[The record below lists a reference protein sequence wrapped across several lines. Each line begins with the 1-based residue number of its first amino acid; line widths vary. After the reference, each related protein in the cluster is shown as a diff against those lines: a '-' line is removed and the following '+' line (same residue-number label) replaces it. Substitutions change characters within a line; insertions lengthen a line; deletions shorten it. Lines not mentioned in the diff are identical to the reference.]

1 MLERDPFLTERRGKF
16 VSGRTPKP
24 VCGTRALPGN
34 APHEVALAL
43 RRSLADKGA
52 MLEPLS
58 NAQKRE
64 LKAQA
69 QRLDPVVKL
78 GHGGLSAAFL
88 KSIDEALSTHGLV
101 KMKFTD
107 FKEERKTLAPEIAA
121 RTGSALVMQV
131 GNVAVF
137 FRPKPQAP

>member
-1 MLERDPFLTERRGKF
+1 M
-16 VSGRTPKP
+16 SG
-24 VCGTRALPGN
+24 L
-34 APHEVALAL
+34 
-43 RRSLADKGA
+43 
-52 MLEPLS
+52 LS

-69 QRLDPVVKL
+69 QRLDPIVKP
-78 GHGGLSAAFL
+78 GHGGLSDAFL
-88 KSIDEALSTHGLV
+88 KSMDAALATHGLV

-107 FKEERKTLAPEIAA
+107 FKEEKRALAPEIAE

-137 FRPKPQAP
+137 FRPKSDEP